1 MKLTQPPFFRNQFI
15 VGLLPFGTLTV
26 SKDLRYNH
34 FGWSAPKLSIENK
47 EFVNWIWYLNF
58 GKVCNYVWSSLIWK
72 SFPFWQFFKQ
82 DNNFKSIKLRKIDV
96 RFLNCSFD
104 RNFWESILFAI
115 CWVVWLRHFI
125 LTFPNPVLKCF
136 QLIMTCH
143 DAAAVEV
150 VSRAI

>member
-58 GKVCNYVWSSLIWK
+58 GKVCNYVWSSLILNSIFDYVFYCFETFLFCWEIAEPLLIVEPLLCFCWNFTK
-72 SFPFWQFFKQ
+72 PFLK
-82 DNNFKSIKLRKIDV
+82 
-96 RFLNCSFD
+96 
-104 RNFWESILFAI
+104 E
-115 CWVVWLRHFI
+115 CWAFTELKHFI
-125 LTFPNPVLKCF
+125 YCLVICQKSLLCCISIFTKG
-136 QLIMTCH
+136 
-143 DAAAVEV
+143 
-150 VSRAI
+150 